1 MTRLLLGALAVTG
14 LASLG
19 LSREIDPARFS
30 GTDQEKVEKA
40 FAAWAQEPGAILRL
54 DKRSWTLTR
63 TVSVSPPLLQDRVSG
78 TVVGARYWLAVQFNG
93 PPGQPAF
100 EFRNAKDVS
109 VTGLSVRGSGIRFT
123 TTTSSARLALTDC
136 RVEGTGAGYGYEFAA
151 EGNGDMSVLALRD
164 CEAQGF
170 ASGFRWSGPNNLDP
184 YVDHCIASECGIGFD
199 LREGGSNALLRGI
212 GGTRTLELV
221 AVNGG
226 YQIDALVQS
235 AEHCGTVF
243 RTGGD
248 DAAGF
253 GQTVPQA
260 FRALSI
266 RDCTGPWAVV
276 NKAGSVTL
284 DVSSMKGPDRLR
296 YENRSSTS
304 ALRLL
309 TSNAASKSLTIG
321 TGLFEAVPR

>member
-1 MTRLLLGALAVTG
+1 MTRLLPALLAVAL
-14 LASLG
+14 LAPLG
-19 LSREIDPARFS
+19 FTREIDPARFS

-40 FAAWAQEPGAILRL
+40 FAAWAQEPGSTLRL
-54 DKRSWTLTR
+54 DKRQWTLTR
-63 TVSVSPPLLQDRVSG
+63 TVSVSPPPLQDRVSG

-93 PPGQPAF
+93 PPGHPAF
-100 EFRNAKDVS
+100 EFHSAKDVS
-109 VTGLSVRGSGIRFT
+109 VTGLCVRGGGVRFRT
-123 TTTSSARLALTDC
+123 ATSSARITLADC
-136 RVEGTGAGYGYEFAA
+136 RMEGTGTGYGYEFAA
-151 EGNGDMSVLALRD
+151 EGNGDISVLALRD

-253 GQTVPQA
+253 GQTVPQV

-276 NKAGSVTL
+276 NKSGDVTL

-296 YENRSSTS
+296 YENRSSAS

-309 TSNAASKSLTIG
+309 TSNAANKSLTVG
-321 TGLFEAVPR
+321 TGTVEVVPR